1 MPKTKNPYKDRL
13 SALRTAI
20 KSHGVDGFI
29 VPKADEYQGEYAAA
43 YAERLGWLTGFTGSA
58 GQAIV
63 LADKAVVLT
72 DGRYTIQV
80 AQQVDAALFETG
92 NSVKISTGQWLID
105 HAKGGDIIGY
115 DPWLHTPEQIRK
127 IEETLENKNIQL
139 KALERN
145 PIDEIWKDRPAP
157 PVAKVEIF
165 PEKFAGLSTADKRAQ
180 IAAKLSAAKIH
191 AAILTLPDSIAWLL
205 NIRGGDLDYVP
216 VVLSY
221 AIINDKGLV
230 TWFVAAE
237 KIVPEIRKYLGNAV
251 EIKDPSEIEKYI
263 DSLAAQA
270 KKSGHMLGLD
280 FKRGSV
286 WFKRRIEM
294 QSARIK
300 DFKDPCIAP
309 KACKTP
315 AEQAAIKAAH
325 IRDGVALA
333 GFLAWL
339 EGEAPKGKLT
349 EISVAQKLEEFRR
362 KDSSYRGSSFP
373 TIAGFGPNGAIVHY
387 RASEDSNAVIVPPGL
402 LLLDSGGQYSSGTT
416 DITRTIAIGKPS
428 EEMRRNFT
436 LVLKGHIAVARAQFP
451 EGTVGSQIDALARQP
466 LWQEGLDYAHGTG
479 HGVGCFLSVHEE
491 AASLSSRGQE
501 ALKPGML
508 LSNEPGYY
516 KEGEYGIRIEN
527 LVMVQAPDDSGM
539 LHFETISLAPID
551 RRLIVKDMLTP
562 DELQWLNAYHQT
574 MYKALEALVDKTTRV
589 WLQAQTTPL

>member
-13 SALRTAI
+13 SALRAALQ
-20 KSHGVDGFI
+20 SHDVDGFI
-29 VPKADEYQGEYAAA
+29 VPRADEYQGEYAAA

-58 GQAIV
+58 GQAII

-80 AQQVDAALFETG
+80 TQQVDAGLFEVG

-127 IEETLENKNIQL
+127 IEEALENKNIEL
-139 KALERN
+139 KALGRN
-145 PIDEIWKDRPAP
+145 LVDEIWKDRPSPPMAP
-157 PVAKVEIF
+157 VEIF
-165 PEKFAGLSTADKRAQ
+165 PEEFSGLSAGDKRMQ
-180 IAAKLSAAKIH
+180 IAAKLSAAKID
-191 AAILTLPDSIAWLL
+191 AAVLTLPDSIAWLL

-221 AIINDKGLV
+221 AVINDKGLV

-237 KIVPEIRKYLGNAV
+237 KITPEIRKYLGSAV

-263 DSLAAQA
+263 DGLAVQA
-270 KKSGHMLGLD
+270 KKSGHILGLD
-280 FKRGSV
+280 FKRAPV

-294 QSARIK
+294 QAARIK

-309 KACKTP
+309 KACKTQ
-315 AEQAAIKAAH
+315 AEQAAIRAAH

-339 EGEAPKGKLT
+339 EGEASKGKLT
-349 EISVAQKLEEFRR
+349 EISVAEKLEEFRR
-362 KDSSYRGSSFP
+362 KDSSYHGPSFA

-387 RASEDSNAVIVPPGL
+387 RASEGSNAAIVPPGL
-402 LLLDSGGQYSSGTT
+402 LLLDSGGQYSNGTT
-416 DITRTIAIGKPS
+416 DITRTIAIGKPG
-428 EEMRRNFT
+428 EDMCRNFT

-451 EGTVGSQIDALARQP
+451 EGTVGAQIDALARQP

-479 HGVGCFLSVHEE
+479 HGVGCYLSVHEE

-508 LSNEPGYY
+508 ISNEPGYY
-516 KEGEYGIRIEN
+516 KEGQYGIRIEN
-527 LVMVQAPDDSGM
+527 LVVVQTPDDNDM

-551 RRLIVKDMLTP
+551 RRLIIKDRLTP

-574 MYKALEALVDKTTRV
+574 VFGTLESLVDKTTRA
-589 WLQAQTTPL
+589 WLEVVTMPI